1 MHLRVRQ
8 TRRDTV
14 ISRNGLVSFNDLFGV
29 DTCKAGEEGDACD
42 DTRQPSTPSTR
53 RPRVPRMNGSDAAPN
68 ATLDDLREAV
78 TMLEDT
84 TRTARRVLGSAHPH
98 VADIAEEF
106 QWARETLS
114 AGETPRGVGVEEDD
128 DDSDEWETVSS
139 EEAPTVA
146 TS

>member
-1 MHLRVRQ
+1 MLTVASMPSWGWLSQWSDRVSGSVSTLPPPAVV
-8 TRRDTV
+8 TRPAMKSVYARA
-14 ISRNGLVSFNDLFGV
+14 LF
-29 DTCKAGEEGDACD
+29 CCD
-42 DTRQPSTPSTR
+42 D
-53 RPRVPRMNGSDAAPN
+53 
-68 ATLDDLREAV
+68 ATLDDRREAV
-78 TMLEDT
+78 ATLEELE
-84 TRTARRVLGSAHPH
+84 RTARRVLGSAHPH

>member
-1 MHLRVRQ
+1 MA
-8 TRRDTV
+8 RRALGTSHV
-14 ISRNGLVSFNDLFGV
+14 TTLKMRWSYARALF
-29 DTCKAGEEGDACD
+29 CCD
-42 DTRQPSTPSTR
+42 D
-53 RPRVPRMNGSDAAPN
+53 
-68 ATLDDLREAV
+68 ATLDDRREAV
-78 TMLEDT
+78 ATLEELE
-84 TRTARRVLGSAHPH
+84 RTARRVLGSAHPH